1 MKEDITTDGR
11 AGKRRNI
18 TALTLAAILTVS
30 LVAGIPLIM
39 SSAAASTGT
48 IIAGDGQGSI
58 LYRAH
63 RVADPTWAPCFAL
76 TCDAGTGPGASMYFV
91 VYNSSGAIIAN
102 GFADETGTII
112 KGLSV
117 GSTYYVYPTDCN
129 LCHNS
134 THNVVFDHWADDSSE
149 RPRGFTASSNTQQN
163 ADAYYKIVELGTM
176 TPPPDT
182 TNSTDD
188 SSNYNP
194 QLSTDDVQS
203 LLKQIEATAKSKDL
217 SVKVIQHN
225 SRNAIVIITND
236 EKFSAPIHLHLLSQE
251 HIKPEIIDKLIDK
264 FEDKKNHP
272 PFLNYNIPVE
282 GMLDETSDRAGKG
295 DNEKSAAANTENN
308 HHSDN
313 ADKGGY
319 DRQH

>member
-1 MKEDITTDGR
+1 MKENITTDGR
-11 AGKRRNI
+11 TRKRRNI
-18 TALTLAAILTVS
+18 AVLTLAAILTVS
-30 LVAGIPLIM
+30 LVAGAPLMM

-48 IIAGDGQGSI
+48 ITVGDGQGSI

-76 TCDAGTGPGASMYFV
+76 TCDAGAGPGASMYFV
-91 VYNSSGAIIAN
+91 VYNSSGTIIAN
-102 GFADETGTII
+102 GFADETGTMI

-134 THNVVFDHWADDSSE
+134 THNVVFDHWADDDSSN
-149 RPRGFTASSNTQQN
+149 RPRGFAVSTQQN

-188 SSNYNP
+188 NSNYNP

-225 SRNAIVIITND
+225 LRNAIVIITND
-236 EKFSAPIHLHLLSQE
+236 DDKFSAPIHLHLLSQE
-251 HIKPEIIDKLIDK
+251 HIKPEIMAKLIDK

-272 PFLNYNIPVE
+272 PFLNYNLSVE
-282 GMLDETSDRAGKG
+282 EMLDEASDRAGKG
-295 DNEKSAAANTENN
+295 DEKSAAANTENN
-308 HHSDN
+308 HH

-319 DRQH
+319 DKRH

>member
-1 MKEDITTDGR
+1 M
-11 AGKRRNI
+11 AV
-18 TALTLAAILTVS
+18 LTLAAILTVS
-30 LVAGIPLIM
+30 LAAGTPLMM
-39 SSAAASTGT
+39 SSAASTGT
-48 IIAGDGQGSI
+48 IIVGDGQGSI

-63 RVADPTWAPCFAL
+63 RVADPAWAACFAL

-91 VYNSSGAIIAN
+91 VYNSSGTIIAN
-102 GFADETGTII
+102 GFADETGTVI

-134 THNVVFDHWADDSSE
+134 THNVVFDHWADDGSSE
-149 RPRGFTASSNTQQN
+149 RPRGFAVSSTQQN
-163 ADAYYKIVELGTM
+163 ADAYYKIVELGTV

-225 SRNAIVIITND
+225 SRNAIVIIVND
-236 EKFSAPIHLHLLSQE
+236 DKFSAPIHLHLLSQE
-251 HIKPEIIDKLIDK
+251 HIKPEIMDKLIDK
-264 FEDKKNHP
+264 FADKKNHP
-272 PFLNYNIPVE
+272 PFLNYNLSVE
-282 GMLDETSDRAGKG
+282 EMLDEANDWAGKG
-295 DNEKSAAANTENN
+295 DEKSAAANTGNN

-313 ADKGGY
+313 ADKGGH
-319 DRQH
+319 DRRH

>member
-1 MKEDITTDGR
+1 MKENITIGGR
-11 AGKRRNI
+11 SQKRRNI
-18 TALTLAAILTVS
+18 TVLTLAAILTVS
-30 LVAGIPLIM
+30 LVAGIPLMI

-48 IIAGDGQGSI
+48 ITVGEGQGSI

-91 VYNSSGAIIAN
+91 VYNSSGTIIAN

-134 THNVVFDHWADDSSE
+134 THNVVFDHWADDDSSE
-149 RPRGFTASSNTQQN
+149 RPRGFMVSSNIQQS
-163 ADAYYKIVELGTM
+163 ADAYYKIVELGTV

-188 SSNYNP
+188 SNNNP
-194 QLSTDDVQS
+194 QLSTDDMQS

-217 SVKVIQHN
+217 SIKVIQHN
-225 SRNAIVIITND
+225 SRNAIVIITNDD

-251 HIKPEIIDKLIDK
+251 HIKPEIMDKLIAK

-272 PFLNYNIPVE
+272 PFLNYDISVE
-282 GMLDETSDRAGKG
+282 GMLDDANDRAGRG
-295 DNEKSAAANTENN
+295 EDNKSAAENTENN

-313 ADKGGY
+313 ADKS
-319 DRQH
+319 DRRH

>member
-1 MKEDITTDGR
+1 MENIAIDGR
-11 AGKRRNI
+11 TWKGRNMI
-18 TALTLAAILTVS
+18 ALTLAAILTTS
-30 LVAGIPLIM
+30 LVAGIPLMM

-48 IIAGDGQGSI
+48 IIVGDGQGSI

-91 VYNSSGAIIAN
+91 VYNSSGAIVAN

-117 GSTYYVYPTDCN
+117 ESTYYVYPTDCN
-129 LCHNS
+129 MCHNS
-134 THNVVFDHWADDSSE
+134 THNVVFDHWADDGSSA
-149 RPRGFTASSNTQQN
+149 RPRGFAVSSTQQN

-188 SSNYNP
+188 GSNYNP

-225 SRNAIVIITND
+225 SRNAIVIIVND
-236 EKFSAPIHLHLLSQE
+236 DKFSVPIHLHLLSQE
-251 HIKPEIIDKLIDK
+251 HIKPAIMDKLIDK

-272 PFLNYNIPVE
+272 PFLNYNLSVE
-282 GMLDETSDRAGKG
+282 EMLDGANDRAGKG
-295 DNEKSAAANTENN
+295 DEKSAAANTGNN

-313 ADKGGY
+313 GGN
-319 DRQH
+319 DRWH

>member
-1 MKEDITTDGR
+1 MKENITKGGR
-11 AGKRRNI
+11 SQKRRNI
-18 TALTLAAILTVS
+18 TVLTLAAILTVS
-30 LVAGIPLIM
+30 LVAGIPLM
-39 SSAAASTGT
+39 TSSAAASTGT
-48 IIAGDGQGSI
+48 ITVGEGQGSI

-91 VYNSSGAIIAN
+91 LYNSSGTIIAN

-134 THNVVFDHWADDSSE
+134 THNVVFDHWADDDSSE
-149 RPRGFTASSNTQQN
+149 RPRGFVVSSNTQQS
-163 ADAYYKIVELGTM
+163 ADAYYKIVELGTV

-188 SSNYNP
+188 SNNNP

-217 SVKVIQHN
+217 SIKVIQHN
-225 SRNAIVIITND
+225 SRNAIVIITNDD

-251 HIKPEIIDKLIDK
+251 HIKPEIMDKLIAK

-272 PFLNYNIPVE
+272 PFLNYDISVE
-282 GMLDETSDRAGKG
+282 GMLDDANDRAGKG
-295 DNEKSAAANTENN
+295 EDNKSAVENTEND

-313 ADKGGY
+313 ADKS
-319 DRQH
+319 DRRH